1 MKLKM
6 KTADNKGSSKS
17 VPPQKGLFTG
27 PSFIIKFFFRSSR
40 TASQGSKKRDSHGKC
55 STKTTGVFR

>member
-1 MKLKM
+1 M

-27 PSFIIKFFFRSSR
+27 PSIMIFNFITR
-40 TASQGSKKRDSHGKC
+40 
-55 STKTTGVFR
+55 VF